1 MLMLMVMVTSM
12 LMLELMLM
20 MMLMLH
26 AVAINLN
33 IQSLEAIWYGWQ
45 TDKKSLLKTI
55 SQIIFFRYVAA
66 LTSLYEQY
74 NPKYGD
80 IDTKLV
86 ITWFKV
92 QSLKCQD
99 NNEYWYV
106 TLL

>member
-1 MLMLMVMVTSM
+1 M
-12 LMLELMLM
+12 
-20 MMLMLH
+20 
-26 AVAINLN
+26 
-33 IQSLEAIWYGWQ
+33 
-45 TDKKSLLKTI
+45 
-55 SQIIFFRYVAA
+55 AA

-92 QSLKCQD
+92 QSLKGQD